1 MPITLSA
8 RRFDNSTERS
18 WLNCNIMAIKTIQFL
33 FCGLLFL
40 FSCGENNTENHFLG
54 EITEFDLND
63 PSIVEETLNA
73 KPIHLDGIY
82 DGWIATHDSLA
93 FFWSHRYNTHFFN
106 VFNLNNGQFLGSF
119 VPKGSG
125 PDDVRAAPPIFHLYE
140 EHGQLKTVINAH
152 NEQQFLI
159 WNITKSIELKKT
171 IFDKRSS
178 YQRGREGYIDITYLD
193 EECLLIYQPSS
204 EPTDPDDQTSLPR
217 FQKLKLNSGELIRE
231 YPIFK
236 KPIIPEDEQNL
247 PFPLAG
253 STAVKIDKTKAVHA
267 MIFLDQI
274 SIVDLNTGEVK
285 GLRKKNSPTFS
296 SFYKDIKNPKYY
308 YTRVQ
313 ANDSYI
319 IATWLDGT
327 PVDHSKTILY
337 DQLHVFNWEGELI
350 KKIRLDTP
358 VKEIWLDKITN
369 RFYGYNPYREKLYE
383 YNLGLE

>member
-1 MPITLSA
+1 MT
-8 RRFDNSTERS
+8 
-18 WLNCNIMAIKTIQFL
+18 IKTIQFL
-33 FCGLLFL
+33 FCSLFFL
-40 FSCGENNTENHFLG
+40 VSCGGNNTENHFLG

-82 DGWIATHDSLA
+82 DGWIATHDSLV

-106 VFNLNNGQFLGSF
+106 VFNLNSGQFLGSF

-125 PDDVRAAPPIFHLYE
+125 PDDVRAAPPISHLYE
-140 EHGQLKTVINAH
+140 EHGELKTVINAH

-159 WNITKSIELKKT
+159 WNITKSIELGKT
-171 IFDKRSS
+171 IFDKRNS

-217 FQKLKLNSGELIRE
+217 FQKLKLNSGELLRD

-236 KPIIPEDEQNL
+236 NPIIPEEKQTE
-247 PFPLAG
+247 PFTFGGL
-253 STAVKIDKTKAVHA
+253 TAIKEDKTKALQA
-267 MIFLDQI
+267 MLGLGQI
-274 SIVDLNTGEVK
+274 NIIDLNTGEVK
-285 GLRKKNSPTFS
+285 GVREKNSPTFS
-296 SFYKDIKNPKYY
+296 SFYKDIKDRRSYY
-308 YTRVQ
+308 IRVQ
-313 ANDSYI
+313 ANNSYI
-319 IATWLDGT
+319 IAVWLDC
-327 PVDHSKTILY
+327 PPADVSKEFTF

-358 VKEIWLDKITN
+358 VQEIWLDKITN